1 MTPAALY
8 PYTVERRDVFG
19 WEMLPRVPKGRDF
32 ASVRVSSRL
41 GQKPLICNCKLLEVF
56 SVGFGDI
63 PVVFLYH
70 FFCLFSFLVLSGVNI
85 LVFSIQKIST
95 ISGNA
100 LTFCEKLHSICSLS
114 DLSCGKLFTCLKKY
128 GCNVDSVEINTSLR
142 MMRECSSKKMG

>member
-1 MTPAALY
+1 MIMTPAALY

-70 FFCLFSFLVLSGVNI
+70 SLFIFIFSFIWG
-85 LVFSIQKIST
+85 
-95 ISGNA
+95 
-100 LTFCEKLHSICSLS
+100 
-114 DLSCGKLFTCLKKY
+114 
-128 GCNVDSVEINTSLR
+128 
-142 MMRECSSKKMG
+142 